1 MHQLMNELV
10 VLLRNNWHVVLVAA
24 FLFIVTASFIWGFVR
39 PAIKLKSDLRRAC
52 RELDD
57 IRKETNGTVVELDE
71 IQSRAMT
78 KNNLDHLWREYI
90 KTLHPQ
96 SETDD
101 LGQYRIIRW
110 RSTALAETFFSDQS
124 LVTFFTSGYTA
135 YCSRGVARVFQRNHS
150 IY

>member
-1 MHQLMNELV
+1 MNELAV
-10 VLLRNNWHVVLVAA
+10 QLRNNWHVVLVAA
-24 FLFIVTASFIWGFVR
+24 FLLFVTVGFIRGFVR
-39 PAIKLKSDLRRAC
+39 PAIKLKNDLRRAC
-52 RELDD
+52 NELNN

-96 SETDD
+96 SEIDD
-101 LGQYRIIRW
+101 LGQYRIVRW

-124 LVTFFTSGYTA
+124 VVDSKLQADFYKQPFLLH
-135 YCSRGVARVFQRNHS
+135 QHS
-150 IY
+150 